1 MIEKTLEERG
11 NRYGEFS
18 DCARIS
24 QTLKSYVATELRNQG
39 KVLTNT
45 QREAMEMILH
55 KIARIVN
62 GDPNY
67 DDSWR
72 DISGYATLVVKDLGG

>member
-1 MIEKTLEERG
+1 VIEQTLEERG
-11 NRYGEFS
+11 KTYGKFK
-18 DCARIS
+18 DTARIS

-45 QREAMEMILH
+45 QRESMEMILH

-72 DISGYATLVVKDLGG
+72 DIAGYATLVVKDLGG